1 MSLTLL
7 GWRREIARLYAEV
20 RAAAEPG
27 AAWESWRAG
36 RDRLFAEHPDSP
48 LDPAATTD
56 FRSLPFAAYDPALR
70 FDAAVDDS
78 VERIRME
85 VPTAGDGVVPFVR
98 IGRVG
103 LGDLGE
109 LDVWWL
115 DSYGGGIFL
124 PLHDGSA
131 GTTSYGGGRYV
142 LDTVKG
148 ADLGGCDGRLVVD
161 LNFAYHPSC
170 AYNPDW
176 SCPLAPAGNRLKAAI
191 TAGEQLPAGGW
202 Y

>member
-1 MSLTLL
+1 MTLTLL
-7 GWRREIARLYAEV
+7 GWRREVARLYAQV
-20 RAAAEPG
+20 RAAPEPATG
-27 AAWESWRAG
+27 WASWRAG

-48 LDPAATTD
+48 LDPATRASFD
-56 FRSLPFAAYDPALR
+56 GLPFPAYNPELR
-70 FDAAVDDS
+70 FVTALEPS
-78 VERIRME
+78 PEPLRIE

-98 IGRVG
+98 LGRVR
-103 LGDLGE
+103 LGDLGQ
-109 LDVWWL
+109 LDVWWV

-148 ADLGGCDGRLVVD
+148 ADLGGTEGRLVVD

-170 AYNPDW
+170 AYDPEW
-176 SCPLAPAGNRLKAAI
+176 TCPLAPAGNRLTTAVD
-191 TAGEQLPAGGW
+191 AGEQLPVSGW